1 MSHLAAQVDTVPT
14 SFSTQAGETLGELL
28 HPKVSIH
35 ASGRRALSIQDLR
48 AGASR
53 LAFCQ
58 KTSRSTHL
66 SRPSN
71 DRSQTWDSTY
81 SYARS
86 LPSVH
91 LHTEVLGLAPCHTLK
106 NCRYVKKASLL
117 HITETC
123 CRLRWAANNML
134 DAAPPAF
141 SNMHASLPLASGMYT
156 HTQRRTHTHTH
167 TRTFSLVDKRLRW
180 SHIDSNTVVIFS
192 EDLRE
197 RLSFQRPTSGRLWH
211 LGTLSMT

>member
-1 MSHLAAQVDTVPT
+1 MLKPLRKLGFFSFAHKRKPFSFCPKLCLMVPARTRFIKRYHIYSQPPGRARLLLQSLLLLTFLLCLIESKEPQTPKRRRSINAMPSILILVGGGPTSLVLGLVDVHLGAQVDTVPT

-91 LHTEVLGLAPCHTLK
+91 LHTGVPGAWPH
-106 NCRYVKKASLL
+106 V
-117 HITETC
+117 
-123 CRLRWAANNML
+123 
-134 DAAPPAF
+134 
-141 SNMHASLPLASGMYT
+141 T
-156 HTQRRTHTHTH
+156 H
-167 TRTFSLVDKRLRW
+167 
-180 SHIDSNTVVIFS
+180 
-192 EDLRE
+192 
-197 RLSFQRPTSGRLWH
+197 
-211 LGTLSMT
+211 